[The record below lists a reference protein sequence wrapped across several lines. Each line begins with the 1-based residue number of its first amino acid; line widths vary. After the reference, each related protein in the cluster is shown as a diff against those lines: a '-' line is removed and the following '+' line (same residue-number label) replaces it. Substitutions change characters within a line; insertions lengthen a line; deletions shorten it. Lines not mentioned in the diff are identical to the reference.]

1 VSGSHRETMVGGSPS
16 CPRTAPTGAFAW
28 PADTK
33 AWLDGTPPDLP
44 MSRYDYEATL
54 ADIRAGI
61 RETARIGGRPPD
73 AAPA

>member
-1 VSGSHRETMVGGSPS
+1 MPPNGTV
-16 CPRTAPTGAFAW
+16 TGAFAW